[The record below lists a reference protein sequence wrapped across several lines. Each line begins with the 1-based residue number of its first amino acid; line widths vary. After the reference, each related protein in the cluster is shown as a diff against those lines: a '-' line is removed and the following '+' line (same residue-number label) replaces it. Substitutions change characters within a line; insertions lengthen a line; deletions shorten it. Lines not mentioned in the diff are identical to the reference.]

1 MRVHFT
7 KTFEA
12 RDIDL
17 RVRIVA
23 AQLGGNGVALLR
35 REGKARRLA
44 ACQLEKRRHR
54 GIDIAVFNERAHIAE
69 EERQQQRPDVR
80 AIDIGIRHDDDL
92 VIAELIDIEIL
103 AKAGAERDDD
113 GLELVVAVN
122 FVGAHLFDV
131 EHLAPERQ
139 DCLEAR
145 VASLGGRAACAVA
158 LYDVELGELGVIF
171 VAVAQ
176 LVGHRRAAE
185 GALAADGL
193 ARLARGLSR
202 AVGRHGLI

>member
-1 MRVHFT
+1 M
-7 KTFEA
+7 
-12 RDIDL
+12 
-17 RVRIVA
+17 
-23 AQLGGNGVALLR
+23 
-35 REGKARRLA
+35 
-44 ACQLEKRRHR
+44 
-54 GIDIAVFNERAHIAE
+54 
-69 EERQQQRPDVR
+69 R

-92 VIAELIDIEIL
+92 VIAELIDIEIF

-131 EHLAPERQ
+131 EHLTPERQ
-139 DCLEAR
+139 DRLKAR
-145 VASLGGRAACAVA
+145 VASLGGRAACRVA
-158 LYDVELGELGVIF
+158 LYDVELGQLGVIF

-193 ARLARGLSR
+193 ARLARGLAC
-202 AVGRHGLI
+202 AVGRHRLIQNRARHDGVFLKELHQPVGDDAVDQRADLGIS